1 MGECT
6 STPGVGEGR
15 PGITTGGQTVTAK
28 ERVLATLQH
37 RPTDVV
43 PVHHVGFSSDVA
55 SAILGREA
63 YVGGGIQQWREAVA
77 HWTGPDEHAE
87 YVERC
92 YRDAVD
98 LALAT
103 GSDVLRVSYWR
114 YDRKPTKRI
123 DENTFL
129 YEYGPESDWRV
140 LHYDP
145 GSEQC
150 DVTPYIPKPPATFE
164 TIEREVEA
172 DERSLVDSGPST
184 AGHEFEVRAMQ
195 EMGADYEIRV
205 GGVGVGVPLRG
216 VEVWLEAMISRPDL
230 VRRHLDV
237 QVEIAKRNVRALA
250 PLGFR
255 HFWGGLD
262 FASNEGPMFSPRL
275 FRELLIPRLQ
285 DVTDECHKHGGYHFF
300 ASDGEFWSVADML
313 FGDEVV
319 DGYFEIDSRAGMTM
333 GRLRQRYPK
342 LILIGDI
349 SSHTVHLGT
358 KSEIV
363 GEVMRALAVAKESG
377 GAIVGISNQ
386 FVPHTPIDNVLT
398 VLDTI
403 AANR

>member
-1 MGECT
+1 M
-6 STPGVGEGR
+6 
-15 PGITTGGQTVTAK
+15 TAR
-28 ERVLATLQH
+28 ERVLAALQH
-37 RPTDVV
+37 QRTDRV

-55 SAILGREA
+55 SALIGREA

-77 HWTGPDEHAE
+77 LWQGPDAHAE
-87 YVERC
+87 YVERS
-92 YRDAVD
+92 YRDAI
-98 LALAT
+98 
-103 GSDVLRVSYWR
+103 DVAKVSGNDILRASYWR
-114 YDRKPTKRI
+114 YNRKPTRRI

-129 YEYGPESDWRV
+129 YEYGPEQDWRV

-150 DVTPYIPKPPATFE
+150 DITYYVPPPPATFE

-172 DERSLVDSGPST
+172 SERALEDSAPSEG
-184 AGHEFEVRAMQ
+184 AFDFEIRAMREYGQ
-195 EMGADYEIRV
+195 QYEIRV

-216 VEVWLEAMISRPDL
+216 IEIWLEAMISRPDL
-230 VRRHLDV
+230 VVRHLDV
-237 QVEIAKRNVRALA
+237 QVELAKRNIALLA

-275 FRELLIPRLQ
+275 FRQLLIPRLRE
-285 DVTDECHKHGGYHFF
+285 VTDTCHRYGGHHFF

-319 DGYFEIDSRAGMTM
+319 DGYYEIDSRAGMRM
-333 GRLRQRYPK
+333 EQLRQRYPK

-349 SSHTVHLGT
+349 SSHTVHLGS

-363 GEVMRALAVAKESG
+363 DEVLRALAVAKSSTG
-377 GAIVGISNQ
+377 VIVGLSNQ
-386 FVPHTPIDNVLT
+386 FVPHTPIENVLT
-398 VLDTI
+398 VLETI
-403 AANR
+403 EADR